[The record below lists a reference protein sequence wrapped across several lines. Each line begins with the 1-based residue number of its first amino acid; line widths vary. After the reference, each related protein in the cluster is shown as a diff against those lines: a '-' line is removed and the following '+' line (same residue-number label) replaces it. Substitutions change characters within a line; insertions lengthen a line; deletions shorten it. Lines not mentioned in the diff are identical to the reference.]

1 MPWEIIVQSP
11 DTERTEVN
19 IKRGKSTLGRMPDHD
34 IVIADDAAS
43 RTHALLELDEADRL
57 FIRDAGSTNGTFVNG
72 REITGPQQLNHNDQV
87 RIGLH
92 LLTVLE
98 KGTSPPPAP
107 WIGPEARPGDYENLL
122 IRSLDHYSVL
132 LHNLSIQLSKMQSL
146 AEAQHRIAMFL
157 GQMLNADQCGVVLT
171 DDLGSLIEELGSK
184 EAVQHILKTKSPVLL
199 RGDGSDPALK
209 PEIDSLVLSPV
220 LIDQEVVALIY
231 AVKSN
236 RPTRSFDDLDR
247 LLVVGVSHHTAMTIQ
262 RLRYEQALLHSANY
276 DLLTGLPNR
285 KLFLERLSRAIARVR
300 RHHNYGFAVF
310 FLDANNFKLVNDSLG
325 HQLGD
330 EVLRQIGERLQS
342 NFRDLDTVA
351 RFGGDEFAVLVDGV
365 RSVQEVLP
373 LAQRLLENTAEPY
386 SIQGHE
392 FVILLSVGIT
402 LSTTGYD
409 FAEDA
414 MRDADIAMYK
424 SKEAGG
430 ANFRVYDRVMHAQL
444 MNSLK
449 LQTDLRN
456 AYKMEEFL
464 LQYQPII
471 ALNSGEIRGF
481 EALLRWNSRDRGLVK
496 PDQFFSSIDT
506 TGLLNAVESW
516 VVRKACDQIAQWS
529 RQYERPAPLFMS
541 VNLSAKQLENP
552 RLVSFIQESLSGHH
566 LRPEQLWLEISEKNS
581 VGDEGNAIPK
591 LQAMHD
597 LGVRICL
604 DDFGTGYSTLGYLS
618 RLPINVLKIDRSFIS
633 EADGNPESHKVIH
646 TVIGLA
652 DNLGLNVVAEGVET
666 EGQLNVLQ
674 ASKCQYAQGY
684 YFSEPVDPEKIAVL
698 LEANQSLLRP
708 RGLSPIPGSS

>member
-11 DTERTEVN
+11 DTERTEVD
-19 IKRGKSTLGRMPDHD
+19 IKPGKSTLGRMPDHD
-34 IVIADDAAS
+34 IVIADEAAS
-43 RTHALLELDEADRL
+43 RTHAVLELDETDRL

-72 REITGPQQLNHNDQV
+72 REITGTQQLIHNDQV

-92 LLTVLE
+92 LLTVME
-98 KGTSPPPAP
+98 KGAPRPTAP
-107 WIGPEARPGDYENLL
+107 WASPAARPGDYENLL

-132 LHNLSIQLSKMQSL
+132 LHNLSIQLSRMQSL
-146 AEAQHRIAMFL
+146 SEAQSRIAMFL

-171 DDLGSLIEELGSK
+171 DDLSGLIKDLGSK
-184 EAVQHILKTKSPVLL
+184 EAVNSVLQTKSPVLV
-199 RGDGSDPALK
+199 RGDGTDPALK
-209 PEIDSLVLSPV
+209 SEIDSLVLSPV
-220 LIDQEVVALIY
+220 LIDQEVAALIY
-231 AVKSN
+231 AIKSEH
-236 RPTRSFDDLDR
+236 PSRSFDDLDR
-247 LLVVGVSHHTAMTIQ
+247 LLVVGVSHHAAMTIQ

-285 KLFLERLSRAIARVR
+285 KLFLERLSRSIARAK
-300 RHHNYGFAVF
+300 RHHDYGFAVF

-330 EVLRQIGERLQS
+330 EVLRQIGTRLQS

-365 RSVQEVLP
+365 RTVQEVLP
-373 LAQRLLENTAEPY
+373 LAQRLLESTSEPY
-386 SIQGHE
+386 TVKGHE

-402 LSTTGYD
+402 LSATGYE

-471 ALNSGEIRGF
+471 ALSSGEIRGF
-481 EALLRWNSRDRGLVK
+481 EALLRWNSHDRGLVK

-516 VVRKACDQIAQWS
+516 VVRKACEQIARWS
-529 RQYERPAPLFMS
+529 QQYQRPTPLFMS

-552 RLVSFIQESLSGHH
+552 RLVGFIQESLDTYS
-566 LRPEQLWLEISEKNS
+566 LRPEQLWLELSEKHS
-581 VGDEGNAIPK
+581 VGDEGSSIPK
-591 LQAMHD
+591 LKAMHD

-633 EADGNPESHKVIH
+633 EADANPESHKVIH

-666 EGQLNVLQ
+666 EGQLNMLQ

-684 YFSEPVDPEKIAVL
+684 FFAEPLDPDKIAVL
-698 LEANQSLLRP
+698 LNENLSLLRP
-708 RGLSPIPGSS
+708 RAA